1 MKSLSVQMFK
11 SLSLAALLMAGAS
24 MTFTAC
30 SDDDNIIVERP
41 VDLTK
46 PEVYTMTVEA
56 TKGDDATTRA
66 LSLDGNILSAT
77 WAIGE
82 EVTVY
87 NETKK
92 EELTGT
98 LKAQSSGAS
107 TTLKGEISGSIDA
120 NDVLTLKFL
129 SPNYDSQEGTLEY
142 IAAHCDYATAS
153 VTVTGVDG
161 GDISTGTANFVNQ
174 QAIVRFELSKPNGYG
189 YEGLYTRSV
198 KIVADNEIITVT
210 LSAETN
216 DVYVALPAISG
227 KKLVIGASSYSDNDK
242 YYYIKSTASFQ
253 SGKYYSISVKMK
265 DGTVVFNESE
275 LNSAIS
281 DNAPYIVLGCDIPLS
296 NCAQVNGG
304 KNIVLDLCG
313 QTLSRSLAD
322 VDTNGHVIEVFSGNT
337 LTVKD
342 SSGDNSGKIKG
353 GRANN
358 GGGICNYGT
367 LYFQGGTITDCMANS
382 DAQNSG
388 RGGAI
393 VNHGTMVMSGG
404 ILLGCWGKDCG
415 GVWND
420 GNLTISGGVISGN
433 TSNAGGGGVV
443 NYGTASITGGS
454 IHNNTA
460 TTRGGGIWNGGTLT
474 LDGSSTTINITGN
487 TCSIDGGGVWNSGIV
502 NMQGV
507 VNVNDNHKSNGW
519 NSNFFLPNG
528 KVINVTGDLGS
539 SRIGVSHE
547 GNAGTIT
554 SGYTDNTLSDSP
566 LPFFID
572 LTELSIKGI
581 NNGEF
586 TLYLRDDGVHYIE
599 RGWDEANHKVT
610 ETLRFISSGNYT
622 ELQGDQRGG
631 VFDRVTLACDDIWLV
646 VKNSDVTRNRII
658 VNEGKTVNIIL
669 CDGSKLTSQITVEA
683 GQTVNIYGQ
692 LEDSGLLEGHC
703 DDAFDTGIGAYKDAD
718 AGTINIHGGDIMA
731 VGSGTGI
738 GGVEKHHSG
747 TVNIYGGTIDAYGSK
762 NSAAIGSG
770 EYSTG
775 GTINIYGGTVTA
787 LAYHDG
793 AGIGSGQDGAPTNIN
808 IHGGTITARSEG
820 LGAGIGGGDNAV
832 GGNITI
838 TGGTINA
845 YSGKNADLNVATG
858 DGAGIGGGE
867 DADGGVIIISGGV
880 VNATSNGY
888 GAGIGGGQDGLG
900 GTITIS
906 GGTVYAHGGEDA
918 AGIGCGENT
927 GGRTEDGGSITISG
941 GTVYAYGNRDSD
953 TCGAGIGGGQDASG
967 GTIRITG
974 GYVRAY
980 GGNNAAGIGSGE
992 ETTAGPNINGG
1003 TITITGGDVS
1013 GIGQDGG
1020 AGIGAGARASAG
1032 VISIEGGTV
1041 EGHGG
1046 MDCIGAI
1053 RSNDTEHEPNTI
1065 TIGDY
1070 MRVNAGSGY
1079 FAEADRI
1086 YWFWNARDIHIE
1098 PCSHSGNPCTWCKYG
1113 K

>member
-1 MKSLSVQMFK
+1 
-11 SLSLAALLMAGAS
+11 

-30 SDDDNIIVERP
+30 SDDDNIIVVEQP
-41 VDLTK
+41 VNLTK

-77 WAIGE
+77 WAEGE

-107 TTLKGEISGSIDA
+107 TTLKGEISGSIDVD
-120 NDVLTLKFL
+120 DVLTLKFL
-129 SPNYDSQEGTLEY
+129 SPNYDSQAGTLEY
-142 IAAHCDYATAS
+142 IAANCDYATAS

-174 QAIVRFELSKPNGYG
+174 QAIVRFELSKPNGY
-189 YEGLYTRSV
+189 EGLYTKSV
-198 KIVADNEIITVT
+198 KIVADNDIISVT
-210 LSAETN
+210 LSAETK

-265 DGTVVFNESE
+265 DGTVVFNEEE

-296 NCAQVNGG
+296 SNVSIPSG
-304 KNIVLDLCG
+304 KTLTLDLNG
-313 QTLSRSLAD
+313 QTLSRSLSECND
-322 VDTNGHVIEVFSGNT
+322 LGNVIRISSGGT
-337 LTVKD
+337 LTVRD
-342 SSGDNSGKIKG
+342 SSGDNSGQIKG
-353 GRANN
+353 GRATN
-358 GGGICNYGT
+358 GGGICNHGT
-367 LYFQGGTITDCMANS
+367 LTFEGGTITDCMANAAS
-382 DAQNSG
+382 QGSG
-388 RGGAI
+388 CGGAI
-393 VNHGTMVMSGG
+393 FNAPSTAGGTPATLNFTGGVIVGNWGKDSGG
-404 ILLGCWGKDCG
+404 IYNYSGST
-415 GVWND
+415 VN
-420 GNLTISGGVISGN
+420 ISGGTISGN

-443 NYGTASITGGS
+443 NYGTANITDGT
-454 IHNNTA
+454 IYNNTA

-487 TCSIDGGGVWNSGIV
+487 TCSIDGGGVWNGGTV
-502 NMQGV
+502 YMQGT

-519 NSNFFLPNG
+519 NSNFFLPDG
-528 KVINVTGDLGS
+528 KVITVTGNLGS

-547 GNAGTIT
+547 GYAGTLT
-554 SGYTDNTLSDSP
+554 SGYAANNAVTNHFENDFTEIANLGLTGGEAVLTLRS
-566 LPFFID
+566 
-572 LTELSIKGI
+572 
-581 NNGEF
+581 
-586 TLYLRDDGVHYIE
+586 DGVYYIE
-599 RGWDEANHKVT
+599 RGWDSTNHKVT

-622 ELQGDQRGG
+622 ELKGALSAFPSVAVETYGD
-631 VFDRVTLACDDIWLV
+631 AWLV
-646 VKNSDVTRNRII
+646 VKDSDVTRNRII
-658 VNEGKTVNIIL
+658 VAPGKTLNIIM
-669 CDGSKLTSQITVEA
+669 CDGSSLTSQITVEA
-683 GQTVNIYGQ
+683 GQTVNIFGQ
-692 LEDSGLLEGHC
+692 LQDSGFLTGDS
-703 DDAFDTGIGAYKDAD
+703 DDMFYTGIGAYEDAD
-718 AGTINIHGGDIMA
+718 AGTINIHGGKIEA
-731 VGSGTGI
+731 VGSTSGI
-738 GGVEKHHSG
+738 GGVEGGHHSG
-747 TVNIYGGTIDAYGSK
+747 TINIYGGTIDAYGSK
-762 NSAAIGSG
+762 NSAAIGCAEKG
-770 EYSTG
+770 TG
-775 GTINIYGGTVTA
+775 GTINIYGGKVTA
-787 LAYHDG
+787 LAFHEG
-793 AGIGSGQDGAPTNIN
+793 AGIGSGQDGAGMSIN
-808 IHGGTITARSEG
+808 IHGGTITARSNER
-820 LGAGIGGGDNAV
+820 GAGIGGGDNAV

-845 YSGKNADLNVATG
+845 YSGKDADINVATG

-867 DADGGVIIISGGV
+867 DADGGVINISGGV

-941 GTVYAYGNRDSD
+941 GTVYAYGNHDSD
-953 TCGAGIGGGQDASG
+953 SRGAGIGGGQDASG

-1046 MDCIGAI
+1046 MDCFGAI

-1070 MRVNAGSGY
+1070 MRVNAGSEY

>member
-1 MKSLSVQMFK
+1 MFK
-11 SLSLAALLMAGAS
+11 SLSLAALLMVGAA
-24 MTFTAC
+24 MAFTAC
-30 SDDDNIIVERP
+30 SDDDNIIIEQP
-41 VDLTK
+41 VNLTK
-46 PEVYTMTVEA
+46 PEVYTMTVQA
-56 TKGDDATTRA
+56 TKGDAATTRA

-77 WAIGE
+77 WAEGE

-98 LKAQSSGAS
+98 LKAQSPGAS
-107 TTLKGEISGSIDA
+107 TTLKGEISGSIDVD
-120 NDVLTLKFL
+120 DVLTLKFL
-129 SPNYDSQEGTLEY
+129 SPNYDSQAGTLEY

-174 QAIVRFELSKPNGYG
+174 QAIVRFELVKPNG

-198 KIVADNEIITVT
+198 KIVADNDIITVT
-210 LSAETN
+210 LSAETK
-216 DVYVALPAISG
+216 DVYVALPAISD
-227 KKLVIGASSYSDNDK
+227 KKLVIGSSSYSDNDE

-265 DGTVVFNESE
+265 DGAVVFNESE
-275 LNSAIS
+275 LNSAVS
-281 DNAPYIVLGCDIPLS
+281 ANMPYIVLGSDIPLS
-296 NCAQVNGG
+296 NCVQVNGG
-304 KNIVLDLCG
+304 KNIILDLCG

-404 ILLGCWGKDCG
+404 TLLGCWGKDCG

-420 GNLTISGGVISGN
+420 GNLTISGGTITGN

-443 NYGTASITGGS
+443 NYATASITGGT
-454 IHNNTA
+454 IYNNTA

-474 LDGSSTTINITGN
+474 VDGTASTVSITGN
-487 TCSIDGGGVWNSGIV
+487 TCSIDGGGVWNGGTV
-502 NMQGV
+502 YMQGT
-507 VNVNDNHKSNGW
+507 VNVNGNNKNGSW
-519 NSNFFLPNG
+519 NSNFFCADG
-528 KVINVTGDLGS
+528 KFITVTGSLGS

-547 GNAGTIT
+547 GNAGTMT
-554 SGYTDNTLSDSP
+554 SGYAANNAVTNHFDNDFTEIANLGLTGGEAVLTLRS
-566 LPFFID
+566 
-572 LTELSIKGI
+572 
-581 NNGEF
+581 
-586 TLYLRDDGVHYIE
+586 DGVYYIE
-599 RGWDEANHKVT
+599 RGWNSTNHKVT
-610 ETLRFISSGNYT
+610 ETLCFISSGNYT
-622 ELQGDQRGG
+622 ELQGDQRAFPHESVSTYGNE
-631 VFDRVTLACDDIWLV
+631 WLV
-646 VKNSDVTRNRII
+646 VKNSGVTRNRII
-658 VNEGKTVNIIL
+658 VGAGKTLNIIM
-669 CDGSKLTSQITVEA
+669 CDGSSLTSQITVEA
-683 GQTVNIYGQ
+683 GQTVNIFGQ
-692 LEDSGLLEGHC
+692 LLDSGFLTGDS
-703 DDAFDTGIGAYKDAD
+703 DDMFDTGIGAYYEAD
-718 AGTINIHGGDIMA
+718 AGTINIHGGNIMA
-731 VGSGTGI
+731 VGSTSGI
-738 GGVEKHHSG
+738 GGVEEHHGG
-747 TVNIYGGTIDAYGSK
+747 TINIYGGTIDAYGSK
-762 NSAAIGSG
+762 NSAAIGCAEKG
-770 EYSTG
+770 TG
-775 GTINIYGGTVTA
+775 GTINFYGGEVTA
-787 LAYHDG
+787 LAYHEG
-793 AGIGSGQDGAPTNIN
+793 AGIGSGQDGAAMNIN
-808 IHGGTITARSEG
+808 IHGGTITARSDER
-820 LGAGIGGGDNAV
+820 GAGIGGGDNAV

-845 YSGKNADLNVATG
+845 YSGKDADINVATG

-867 DADGGVIIISGGV
+867 DADGGVINISGGV

-941 GTVYAYGNRDSD
+941 GTVYAYGNHDSD
-953 TCGAGIGGGQDASG
+953 SRGAGIGGGQDASG

-1020 AGIGAGARASAG
+1020 AGIGAGAGASAG

-1046 MDCIGAI
+1046 KDCIGAI
-1053 RSNDTEHEPNTI
+1053 RSNDTEHGPNTI

-1070 MRVNAGSGY
+1070 MRVNAGSAY

-1086 YWFWNARDIHIE
+1086 YWFWNAHDIHIE